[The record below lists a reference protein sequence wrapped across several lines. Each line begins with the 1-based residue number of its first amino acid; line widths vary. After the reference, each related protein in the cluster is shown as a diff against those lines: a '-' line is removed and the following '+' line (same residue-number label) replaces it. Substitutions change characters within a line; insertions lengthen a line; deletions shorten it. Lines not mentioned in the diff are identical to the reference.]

1 MTPDLDAVRRLE
13 PDFWRAPS
21 AHNTQPWV
29 LRYAADRVEVVWD
42 PARTLP
48 AGDPTGRD
56 LLLSMGAFVET
67 CLIVA
72 ADAGI
77 ALDFAAGHDR
87 TARRVGWLVGATR
100 PYRTP
105 FDTAAVRARTTNRGD
120 HQPGAVPVD
129 VLARIDATAAEAG
142 GRVEALPSRELVEP
156 LAEADRRMFEDA
168 AVSAELAAWLRL
180 TPRHPRYLLDGLT
193 DRALALSTGEAL
205 GLRMALWALPALRWA
220 GLPRLLA
227 ASGRGTLARDGTVLV
242 LVAPSGSGPDATV
255 TLGRA
260 LMRIWLA
267 LSGEGLSCHPVSQI
281 IDCPATRARLAAR
294 LGIADPR
301 RLVHVARVGRPVGPA
316 PRSAR
321 RIA

>member
-1 MTPDLDAVRRLE
+1 MISDLDAMRGLE

-29 LRYAADRVEVVWD
+29 LRYAGDRVEVAWD
-42 PARTLP
+42 PACTLP

-56 LLLSMGAFVET
+56 LLLAMGAFVET

-77 ALDFAAGHDR
+77 ALDFVADHDGP
-87 TARRVGWLVGATR
+87 ARRVGWLVDAPR
-100 PYRTP
+100 PYRTT
-105 FDTAAVRARTTNRGD
+105 FDTAAVRARTTNRGAYL
-120 HQPGAVPVD
+120 PGTLPAGVSVR
-129 VLARIDATAAEAG
+129 LGALAAEAG
-142 GRVEALPSRELVEP
+142 GGVEALPSRDLVES
-156 LAEADRRMFEDA
+156 LAEADRHMFGDA
-168 AVSAELAAWLRL
+168 AVAAELGAWLRL

-193 DRALALSTGEAL
+193 DRALALSAGEAL
-205 GLRMALWALPALRWA
+205 GLRVALRALPALRRV

-227 ASGRGTLARDGTVLV
+227 AAGRGLLDRDGTVLV
-242 LVAPSGSGPDATV
+242 LVAPDGSGPDGTV

-260 LMRIWLA
+260 LMRIWLT
-267 LSGEGLSCHPVSQI
+267 LSGAGFACHPVSQI
-281 IDCPATRARLAAR
+281 VDCAATRARLAAR

-301 RLVHVARVGRPVGPA
+301 RLMHVTRVGRPAGPA